1 MWAGPLGDRGG
12 SARAGKTRPGRPG
25 PERTWPVS
33 FSPNGQVKTPPA
45 SGAEVSGNRPV
56 WHHPEPAT
64 HQAPRLTSTQ
74 GGEDRLLLS
83 QMGKLRLTGVTSL
96 FLKSRYLRKSEP
108 VPGPRP
114 LSPDF
119 PCGRRGLRSVRG
131 PRAQF
136 SAGRGRHFRQSQAPS
151 APRFGSRGWTP
162 SS

>member
-1 MWAGPLGDRGG
+1 M
-12 SARAGKTRPGRPG
+12 
-25 PERTWPVS
+25 
-33 FSPNGQVKTPPA
+33 
-45 SGAEVSGNRPV
+45 SGNRPV

-114 LSPDF
+114 LSPKF
-119 PCGRRGLRSVRG
+119 PRGRRGLRSVRG
-131 PRAQF
+131 PRAQV
-136 SAGRGRHFRQSQAPS
+136 SAGQSQAPS
-151 APRFGSRGWTP
+151 APRFGSRRRTP